1 MTLHDERPV
10 EISETKASGGIKLG
24 SVRYVLGISLV
35 LAGLAG
41 VIIWNVFSR

>member
-1 MTLHDERPV
+1 MTLHDDRSF

-24 SVRYVLGISLV
+24 SARYVLGVGLV

-41 VIIWNVFSR
+41 VVIWNVFSR